1 MIDRIHDSEEW
12 AQMQKPTRIVT
23 LFLMLFLISG
33 CSYFGVY
40 KRDIPQGN
48 LVTAGM
54 VEQLRPGMTRQEVI
68 EVMGSPLLEAP
79 FDAAEWDYL
88 YRLDEAYGGVEQ
100 RRVTLTFRGNR
111 LAEIAREG
119 DFSRAPALREER
131 GIGPSNEA
139 LDDPLEAPIDN
150 VTPDRP

>member
-23 LFLMLFLISG
+23 LFLLLFLISG
-33 CSYFGVY
+33 CSYFSVY

-54 VEQLRPGMTRQEVI
+54 VEQLRPGMPRQQVV

-79 FDAAEWDYL
+79 FEADEWDYV
-88 YRLDEAYGGVEQ
+88 YRLEEAYGGVEQ
-100 RRVTLTFRGNR
+100 RRVTLTFDGNR
-111 LAEIAREG
+111 LAEIAHGG
-119 DFSRAPALREER
+119 DFSRAPALPENR
-131 GIGPSNEA
+131 GIGPASEA
-139 LDDPLEAPIDN
+139 IDDAPQAPLDN